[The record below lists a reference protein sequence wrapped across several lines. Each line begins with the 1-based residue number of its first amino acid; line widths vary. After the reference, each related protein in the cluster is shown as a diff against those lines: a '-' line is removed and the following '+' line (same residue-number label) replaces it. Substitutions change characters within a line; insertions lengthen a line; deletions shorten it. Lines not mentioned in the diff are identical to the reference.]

1 MTDGDGIRGYRLEV
15 FRDLDGSWV
24 AEVPDLPG
32 CVAASIDPQELFALA
47 EDAIA
52 AWIEAAVDDGR
63 AVPAPAA
70 EDEYSGR
77 FVLRVPTGIHRRLAA
92 QARRERVSLNTL
104 CATALA
110 ATVGAAEG
118 SPARAGA
125 GSGRPAPLATPIDL
139 AARDA
144 AGQPRRR
151 QPGASQ

>member
-15 FRDLDGSWV
+15 FRDEDGSWV
-24 AEVPDLPG
+24 AEVPELPG
-32 CVAASIDPQELFALA
+32 CVAASMDPQDLFALA

-63 AVPAPAA
+63 AVPAPVAD
-70 EDEYSGR
+70 DEYSGR

-110 ATVGAAEG
+110 ASVGAAEALTATAVG
-118 SPARAGA
+118 
-125 GSGRPAPLATPIDL
+125 GSGPPTTLTSPIDL
-139 AARDA
+139 AARQT
-144 AGQPRRR
+144 AGQTRRR
-151 QPGASQ
+151 HGASQ